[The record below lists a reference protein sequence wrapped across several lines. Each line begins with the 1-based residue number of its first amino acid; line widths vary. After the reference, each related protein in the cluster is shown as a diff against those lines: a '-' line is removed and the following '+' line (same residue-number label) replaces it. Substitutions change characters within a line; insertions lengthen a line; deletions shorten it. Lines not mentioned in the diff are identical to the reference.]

1 MQVHI
6 AARPGIFSRA
16 AGDSEHGIAGIEKR
30 PFDGDLA
37 VGERKRPKAFP
48 CLARDRADAPAI
60 VGADLVGIRLV
71 IDVVGE
77 E

>member
-6 AARPGIFSRA
+6 AARPGIFSDA

-30 PFDGDLA
+30 PLDRDLA
-37 VGERKRPKAFP
+37 VGKRKRPEAFP
-48 CLARDRADAPAI
+48 CLARDPADAPAI
-60 VGADLVGIRLV
+60 VGADLVGVGRV